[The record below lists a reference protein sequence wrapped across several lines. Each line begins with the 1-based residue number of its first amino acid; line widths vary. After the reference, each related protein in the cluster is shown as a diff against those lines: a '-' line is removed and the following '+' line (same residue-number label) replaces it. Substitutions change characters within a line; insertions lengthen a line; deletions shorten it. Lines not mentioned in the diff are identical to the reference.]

1 MRTAIFALMFLVAQV
16 ALAQVSISE
25 IMYNPQ
31 GSDTG
36 HEWVEI
42 INQGSASVDLA
53 QSKFIEGG
61 SNHGLISLQG
71 GTELLS
77 GMYAIIADN
86 AQTFLSDHIGFSGI
100 ILDSSFSLNNTTGET
115 IAFKTPDGTIDTVSY
130 TKEMG
135 ASEDGDSLQK
145 VAGVLSGA
153 IPTPGVLNAGAEVP
167 AIPEAPA
174 SSSTTSA
181 LSNNSS
187 FPVEP
192 QIIADAGASTRTT
205 IAGAYITFTGRVFGL
220 KKEPIENARMVW
232 SFGDG
237 GTAEGAGVTHI
248 YYYPGDYI
256 AVLDAASGYYSASD
270 RVTVHVATPLLALR
284 TGGDSTRSFVAIENR
299 GGDEIDL
306 SLWQIESASKV
317 FIIPQNTILAAR
329 KTLALASEVT
339 GLVTP
344 EESVVSLHF
353 PNGTRVDAQNNIETA
368 TPVQVSIKE
377 SVPTKESLVVA
388 TPYVSVPRSSPQEA
402 SVINAFVDD
411 VPTPSKKDS
420 NGMWPWYSGAA
431 FLGAL
436 ALFGIRTSRMKDA
449 KQSNELNA
457 DDFEIVE
464 DEDKKEDIF

>member
-187 FPVEP
+187 FPV
-192 QIIADAGASTRTT
+192 G
-205 IAGAYITFTGRVFGL
+205 
-220 KKEPIENARMVW
+220 
-232 SFGDG
+232 
-237 GTAEGAGVTHI
+237 
-248 YYYPGDYI
+248 
-256 AVLDAASGYYSASD
+256 AASSRCADPAES
-270 RVTVHVATPLLALR
+270 RV
-284 TGGDSTRSFVAIENR
+284 SSQTR
-299 GGDEIDL
+299 
-306 SLWQIESASKV
+306 
-317 FIIPQNTILAAR
+317 
-329 KTLALASEVT
+329 
-339 GLVTP
+339 
-344 EESVVSLHF
+344 
-353 PNGTRVDAQNNIETA
+353 
-368 TPVQVSIKE
+368 PV
-377 SVPTKESLVVA
+377 
-388 TPYVSVPRSSPQEA
+388 R
-402 SVINAFVDD
+402 
-411 VPTPSKKDS
+411 
-420 NGMWPWYSGAA
+420 
-431 FLGAL
+431 
-436 ALFGIRTSRMKDA
+436 R
-449 KQSNELNA
+449 
-457 DDFEIVE
+457 
-464 DEDKKEDIF
+464 